1 MTAVSIVGGRC
12 LTTSG
17 LEALA
22 LTFEGDTITALSPA
36 EPVAPAPQKDPEDAA
51 VIDASGLVVSP
62 GLIDLQINGGYGHDL
77 QDDPGVVWDLGRKLP
92 RSGVT
97 SFLPTIVSGPRSRT
111 RSMLEALRARP
122 TGYCGAEPLGAHF
135 EGPMLSTRHSGAHRP
150 EHLTGASI
158 DGIDGWHRS
167 TGVTMVT
174 LAPELAN
181 ALEVTSELNRR
192 GIVVAA
198 GHSAATADETLAAIA
213 AGVSTV
219 THLFNAMA
227 PLGHRSPNLVGV
239 ALADP
244 RLTATMIVDGV
255 HIDPIAVAAAWNA
268 KGPDGI
274 ALVTDAVAAMGQPP
288 GAYRLSGTPTVFD
301 GVSIRTADGVL
312 AGSAVTLNQAAA
324 NLAEFT
330 GCDRHVALAAA
341 TSMPAGIIG
350 ETRRGRLDPGSIA
363 DLVLLDDDYRVH
375 ATICGGR
382 VAYVD
387 DAARRRLPGSLLM
400 LP

>member
-1 MTAVSIVGGRC
+1 MTPVSIVGARC
-12 LTTSG
+12 LTPSG
-17 LEALA
+17 LEALT
-22 LTFEGDTITALSPA
+22 LTFEGDTVTTLSPA
-36 EPVAPAPQKDPEDAA
+36 GSVTPAPHKDPEDTA

-77 QDDPGVVWDLGRKLP
+77 QHDPRVVWDLGRKLP

-97 SFLPTIVSGPRSRT
+97 SFLPTIISGPRSLT

-122 TGYCGAEPLGAHF
+122 AGYCGAEPLGAHF
-135 EGPMLSTRHSGAHRP
+135 EGPMLSTRHSGAHRH
-150 EHLTGASI
+150 EHLTGAGADVI
-158 DGIDGWHRS
+158 DDWHRS

-174 LAPELAN
+174 IAPELPSAFD
-181 ALEVTSELNRR
+181 VIGELNRR

-198 GHSAATADETLAAIA
+198 GHSAATTDETLAAIP

-227 PLGHRSPNLVGV
+227 PLGHRSPGLVGV
-239 ALADP
+239 ALADT

-255 HIDPIAVAAAWNA
+255 HINPITVTAAWNA
-268 KGPDGI
+268 KGPARI

-301 GVSIRTADGVL
+301 GVSVRTADGVL
-312 AGSAVTLNQAAA
+312 AGSVLSMNQAAS

-330 GCDRHVALAAA
+330 GCDRHEALAAA
-341 TSMPAGIIG
+341 TATPAGIIG

-363 DLVLLDDDYRVH
+363 DLVLLDNEYRVH

-382 VAYVD
+382 VSYVD
-387 DAARRRLPGSLLM
+387 DAARHRLPGSLLKVS
-400 LP
+400 

>member
-1 MTAVSIVGGRC
+1 MTSVSIVAGRC
-12 LTTSG
+12 LTPSG
-17 LEALA
+17 LEALTVA
-22 LTFEGDTITALSPA
+22 FEGDTITMLSPA
-36 EPVAPAPQKDPEDAA
+36 EPVDPAPQRDPADTE

-62 GLIDLQINGGYGHDL
+62 GLVDLQINGGYGHNL
-77 QDDPGVVWDLGRKLP
+77 QDDPAVVWDLGRELP

-97 SFLPTIVSGPRSRT
+97 SFLPTIISGPRSLN
-111 RSMLEALRARP
+111 RSMLKALRARP
-122 TGYCGAEPLGAHF
+122 AGYCGAEPLGAHF
-135 EGPMLSTRHSGAHRP
+135 EGPMLNTRHSGVHP
-150 EHLTGASI
+150 HEQLTGISADVI
-158 DGIDGWHRS
+158 KNWYRC

-174 LAPELAN
+174 IAPELPG
-181 ALEVTSELNRR
+181 ALDVIGELKRR

-198 GHSAATADETLAAIA
+198 GHSAATTDETLAAIT
-213 AGVSTV
+213 AGVTTV

-239 ALADP
+239 ALVDS

-255 HIDPIAVAAAWNA
+255 HIHPIAVAAAWNA
-268 KGPDGI
+268 KGPAGI

-288 GAYRLSGTPTVFD
+288 GTYQLSGTPTVSD
-301 GVSIRTADGVL
+301 GVSVRTADGAL
-312 AGSAVTLNQAAA
+312 AGSVLSMNQAAA

-330 GCDRHVALAAA
+330 GCDRHDALAAA
-341 TSMPAGIIG
+341 SAIPAGIIG

-375 ATICGGR
+375 ATICAGR

-387 DAARRRLPGSLLM
+387 NAARHRLPGSLLKVS
-400 LP
+400 

>member
-12 LTTSG
+12 LTPSG

-22 LTFEGDTITALSPA
+22 LTFEGDTITTLSPA
-36 EPVAPAPQKDPEDAA
+36 EPVAPAPQKDPEDTV

-77 QDDPGVVWDLGRKLP
+77 QDDPGSVWDLGRELP

-97 SFLPTIVSGPRSRT
+97 SFLPTIISGPRSLT

-122 TGYCGAEPLGAHF
+122 TGYCGADPLGAHF
-135 EGPMLSTRHSGAHRP
+135 EGPMLNTRHSGAHRR
-150 EHLTGASI
+150 EHLTGASADAI
-158 DGIDGWHRS
+158 NDWHRS

-174 LAPELAN
+174 IAPELAN
-181 ALEVTSELNRR
+181 ALDVIGELNRR

-198 GHSAATADETLAAIA
+198 GHSAATTDETLAAIA

-239 ALADP
+239 ALADT

-255 HIDPIAVAAAWNA
+255 HIDPITVTAAWNA
-268 KGPDGI
+268 KGPAGV

-301 GVSIRTADGVL
+301 GVSVRTADGVL
-312 AGSAVTLNQAAA
+312 AGSVLSMNQAAA

-330 GCDRHVALAAA
+330 GCDRHLALAAA
-341 TSMPAGIIG
+341 TSIPAGIIG

-363 DLVLLDDDYRVH
+363 DLVLLDDDYQVH

-387 DAARRRLPGSLLM
+387 DAAQHRLPGSLVKVS
-400 LP
+400 